1 MLLRLSY
8 LALTNV
14 FAFARLLRVS
24 DVDKDVEIL
33 AQRHQLAVMQR
44 QVDRA
49 LLRCGISGRA
59 ELGRGRRQIATRRR
73 TAATRHGWVLDWEN
87 VVLVLPRMVHQ
98 HFSSSAARYRTSDNE
113 L

>member
-1 MLLRLSY
+1 VLLRLSC
-8 LALTNV
+8 LALTNA
-14 FAFARLLRVS
+14 FAFARLLRMS

-33 AQRHQLAVMQR
+33 ALRHQLAVMQR

-73 TAATRHGWVLDWEN
+73 TAATVADGCWTGKCGSCSATYGPPAFQQLSGSLPN
-87 VVLVLPRMVHQ
+87 VR
-98 HFSSSAARYRTSDNE
+98 
-113 L
+113 